1 MGRRLLQLISA
12 AGLISGLVAVVVLVA
27 TAVVNPDV
35 GQRVAAATAAAT
47 IVLALVGGLTT
58 WQNSRLVAA
67 ATEQARLTRE
77 QAESSERLVRAAVEE
92 AESAR
97 EQASASR
104 DLVSAAIDQATA
116 SRAQAEASQHLAQA
130 AAMQARA
137 AVELVEETRVDRQL
151 GFQPFVTA
159 EVRQRGDHGGRQY
172 VQVVVAN
179 IGRGPAL
186 HAAVAYHEFPDE
198 AAGHLFGASPFF
210 DMGPGESD
218 SFTLYLDAGAAA
230 QAFRR
235 LVDDLPDPAVA
246 VAFEDVVGNRYRWAS
261 GGGFRRQPDVWRRSD
276 QVQPDWARWR

>member
-1 MGRRLLQLISA
+1 MGRRLLQFISV
-12 AGLISGLVAVVVLVA
+12 AGLIAGLVAVAILAA
-27 TAVVNPDV
+27 TAVMNPDV

-67 ATEQARLTRE
+67 ATEQARVTRE

-104 DLVSAAIDQATA
+104 ELVSAAIDQATA
-116 SRAQAEASQHLAQA
+116 SRAQAEASQRLAEA
-130 AAMQARA
+130 ATLQARA

-151 GFQPFVTA
+151 EFQPYLTA
-159 EVRQRGDHGGRQY
+159 EIRQRGSDGGRQS
-172 VQVVVAN
+172 VQVAVAN

-186 HAAVAYHEFPDE
+186 HSGVAYHEFAGE
-198 AAGHLFGASPFF
+198 AVGHLFGSSPFF

-218 SFTLYLDAGAAA
+218 SFKIYLDAGAAA
-230 QAFRR
+230 QAFLR
-235 LVDDLPDPAVA
+235 LTDDLPDPAVA

-261 GGGFRRQPDVWRRSD
+261 GGGFRREPDVWRRTE
-276 QVQPDWARWR
+276 QVQPDWAHWH